1 MQLSADYV
9 YWKSTVHESIWYVII
24 EFCCELNGPGGAYDG
39 VAANGLEDE
48 PAAMVQ
54 KGK

>member
-1 MQLSADYV
+1 M
-9 YWKSTVHESIWYVII
+9 HESIWYVII
-24 EFCCELNGPGGAYDG
+24 EFCCELNGPEGAYDG

-54 KGK
+54 NGK